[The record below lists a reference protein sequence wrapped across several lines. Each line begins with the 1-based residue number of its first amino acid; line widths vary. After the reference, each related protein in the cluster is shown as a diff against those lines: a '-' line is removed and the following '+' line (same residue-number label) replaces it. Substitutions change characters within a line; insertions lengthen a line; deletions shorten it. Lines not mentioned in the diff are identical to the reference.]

1 MLFISYGFLIFLAV
15 VLTLYYGL
23 PKRFQWPLLLIA
35 SYVFY
40 GASGI
45 GNLSYI
51 LATTI
56 STGLLACSI
65 QDLSDVQS
73 RWLKEEGKGASR
85 EERKAYKHRI
95 KKKRWRRL
103 LLCLAID
110 IGMLAVV
117 KYTGFAVCNLNGLLK
132 ALGSGRQLPFFEIAL
147 PMGISFYVFQAV
159 GYAIDVY
166 RGKYRA
172 QENLFQFALFVSFF
186 PQLIQGPISRFDQLS
201 VSLFAPHRFDTRT
214 VSLGL
219 QRVLWGF
226 FKKLV
231 VADRLIGAV
240 GILTKDAQ
248 TYQGCWVLV
257 GMLLYGVE
265 LYADF
270 TGGIDITI
278 GIAQAMGITVQE
290 NFIRPYFSKSVKEY
304 WNRWHISM
312 GSWFTDYIF
321 YPVSVCKPMLDLSS
335 FSRKH
340 LGERAG
346 RRVPVYVSCLLV
358 WAATGIWHGAGWNF
372 LVWGLSNCVVLLIS
386 QELEPL
392 YRRFHKRFP
401 VAGTF
406 GWRLVGVARTFFI
419 LCCLRTFD
427 CYRDVPLTFRMLG
440 SVVTSWNWGEL
451 FSPGRLLELGL
462 TPADYGVV
470 LLGILLMLGV
480 SLWQRKGSVR
490 GQIAKKPYGIR
501 LAEWLLLFLM
511 VLVWGSY
518 GIGYEAS
525 QFIYN
530 QF

>member
-1 MLFISYGFLIFLAV
+1 M
-15 VLTLYYGL
+15 
-23 PKRFQWPLLLIA
+23 
-35 SYVFY
+35 
-40 GASGI
+40 
-45 GNLSYI
+45 
-51 LATTI
+51 
-56 STGLLACSI
+56 
-65 QDLSDVQS
+65 
-73 RWLKEEGKGASR
+73 
-85 EERKAYKHRI
+85 
-95 KKKRWRRL
+95 
-103 LLCLAID
+103 
-110 IGMLAVV
+110 
-117 KYTGFAVCNLNGLLK
+117 
-132 ALGSGRQLPFFEIAL
+132 
-147 PMGISFYVFQAV
+147 
-159 GYAIDVY
+159 
-166 RGKYRA
+166 
-172 QENLFQFALFVSFF
+172 
-186 PQLIQGPISRFDQLS
+186 
-201 VSLFAPHRFDTRT
+201 
-214 VSLGL
+214 
-219 QRVLWGF
+219 
-226 FKKLV
+226 
-231 VADRLIGAV
+231 
-240 GILTKDAQ
+240 
-248 TYQGCWVLV
+248 
-257 GMLLYGVE
+257 YGVE

-490 GQIAKKPYGIR
+490 GQIAKKTYGIR
-501 LAEWLLLFLM
+501 LAVWLLLFLM